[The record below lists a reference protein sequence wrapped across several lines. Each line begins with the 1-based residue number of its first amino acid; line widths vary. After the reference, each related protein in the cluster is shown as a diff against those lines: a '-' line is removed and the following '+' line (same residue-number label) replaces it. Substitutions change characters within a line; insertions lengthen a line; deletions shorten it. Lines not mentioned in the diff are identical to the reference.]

1 VGEQTVGLMNEVDDA
16 LWHAVCNARLED
28 VKALAARAS
37 FNLSNLEGNNLW
49 YEAIW
54 ADEEDVVKLLIDSGT
69 DLNGLDKHGRS
80 PIFWAAGLG
89 RLKSLSLLLEAGAT
103 FDPPVGSAGVIP
115 LHGARAKAIPLLASH
130 GANLDAVNEDGQT
143 ALHCA
148 AWDLDADRVRALLA
162 AGAHPLPI
170 NEDGDTPLDI
180 AALRR
185 DWQPYRWER
194 TMEALAPSIAE
205 QQRQALDTA
214 TAAAAATK
222 PRRGGL

>member
-89 RLKSLSLLLEAGAT
+89 RLKSLSLLIEAG
-103 FDPPVGSAGVIP
+103 
-115 LHGARAKAIPLLASH
+115 AIPLLASH